1 MIMKYALFFCMIL
14 MLFFTN
20 CNDDAPNNNNNNNF
34 PACNNSTDPA
44 NEIGWIR
51 NAIDDN
57 QNLNE
62 DAHIICYELDGRLVF
77 LVDYCV
83 PCGDGYDVYDCEQQP
98 VCTDNQNGNSTCDYF
113 VSNAVNEI
121 LIWRNF

>member
-1 MIMKYALFFCMIL
+1 MKYVLFFCMSL

-20 CNDDAPNNNNNNNF
+20 CNDDSPNNNNF
-34 PACNNSTDPA
+34 PACNDSTDPA
-44 NEIGWIR
+44 NEIAWIR

-83 PCGDGYDVYDCEQQP
+83 PCGDGYAVYDCEQQSI
-98 VCTDNQNGNSTCDYF
+98 CSDNQNGNSGCSYF
-113 VSNAVNEI
+113 GSNAVNEI
-121 LIWRNF
+121 LIWRNY